1 VGLLVGEKARD
12 LDAAKPAGLVAPDE
26 VLPLQLVQQ
35 GGAVHLVRGK
45 DLHLDPGR
53 PVLQAALA
61 VRQAPQADEEQAR
74 GEGALRQLIALEEGR
89 LDVPG
94 PHTRS

>member
-1 VGLLVGEKARD
+1 MGLLVGEKARD
-12 LDAAKPAGLVAPDE
+12 VDAAKAPGLVAPDE
-26 VLPLQLVQQ
+26 ILPLQLVQQ
-35 GGAVHLVRGK
+35 AFAVRLVRGK
-45 DLHLDPGR
+45 DLHLDPAG

-74 GEGALRQLIALEEGR
+74 CKGAPRQLIALEEGR

>member
-1 VGLLVGEKARD
+1 MGKKSGYV
-12 LDAAKPAGLVAPDE
+12 DAAKAPGLVAPDE

-35 GGAVHLVRGK
+35 GGAVRIIPGK
-45 DLHLDPGR
+45 DLHLDPPG
-53 PVLQAALA
+53 PVLQTALA
-61 VRQAPQADEEQAR
+61 VRKAPQADEEQAR
-74 GEGALRQLIALEEGR
+74 GEGAPRQLIALEEGR